1 MLASVAR
8 ACSAGPMHLH
18 VRWASTAADRVAS
31 SEQSKWAAILDPLYL
46 HPSSPMA
53 HSVDSAQHPLAATP
67 RPTFAAVED
76 EGEHGLARATN
87 RRRLADDSGWDGR
100 SRHPTALELEAAPGG
115 AAVVPGLA
123 LALAE
128 AAAASAPRSPTPRPT
143 DAQAAWAA
151 AFTDA
156 CTERQARGS
165 AGSSC
170 RGGRAQT
177 ADASWLSA
185 QGPPSPRRAASLP
198 NLHLRS
204 Q

>member
-100 SRHPTALELEAAPGG
+100 SRHPAALELE

-123 LALAE
+123 LALE
-128 AAAASAPRSPTPRPT
+128 AAAASAPRSPTPRPS

-156 CTERQARGS
+156 CAERSGQARGS

-177 ADASWLSA
+177 ADASWLSGASA

>member
-67 RPTFAAVED
+67 RPTFRDED

-100 SRHPTALELEAAPGG
+100 SRHP
-115 AAVVPGLA
+115 AAVEVAVPGLA

-177 ADASWLSA
+177 ADASWLPLSAASA
-185 QGPPSPRRAASLP
+185 QGAPSPRRAASLP